1 MINRE
6 NIQAKLIADIDI
18 IVQGILQN
26 MSQKPIAIYLCG
38 GIGRDEGSWYMDN
51 NGIVCPYND
60 YDVAVISEY
69 DIEYEQLQDLRKEL
83 AKQINIH
90 WVDIDFYSPKS
101 LLSLKPTIHNVDLL
115 EASKL
120 IWGEDYICRVPKL
133 DKRSIGEYDLD
144 VLYRTRMWTLLG
156 SWSGSFHDIQNDEA
170 RFFKNQ
176 MAKCVLAACDM
187 ILLKN
192 HAYTTSYKDKAIIAS
207 KFSNDTTFEKLAKW
221 PINEKLFPSNTSL
234 SSEEMVSLYE
244 AARSIFFKSFKYSM
258 GEKANL
264 YLDPDRTPE
273 LRRLNL
279 KNVVV
284 DIFGI
289 FFKRYRRVKK
299 EFEIFRAQNYAMHAY
314 CKGAINNEYVLKA
327 SNIMKRWHYGAYS
340 SWDELHEAVAN
351 ARNNL

>member
-1 MINRE
+1 MW
-6 NIQAKLIADIDI
+6 
-18 IVQGILQN
+18 
-26 MSQKPIAIYLCG
+26 

-207 KFSNDTTFEKLAKW
+207 KFSM
-221 PINEKLFPSNTSL
+221 IQH
-234 SSEEMVSLYE
+234 
-244 AARSIFFKSFKYSM
+244 
-258 GEKANL
+258 
-264 YLDPDRTPE
+264 
-273 LRRLNL
+273 L
-279 KNVVV
+279 KN
-284 DIFGI
+284 
-289 FFKRYRRVKK
+289 
-299 EFEIFRAQNYAMHAY
+299 
-314 CKGAINNEYVLKA
+314 
-327 SNIMKRWHYGAYS
+327 
-340 SWDELHEAVAN
+340 
-351 ARNNL
+351 

>member
-1 MINRE
+1 M
-6 NIQAKLIADIDI
+6 
-18 IVQGILQN
+18 
-26 MSQKPIAIYLCG
+26 
-38 GIGRDEGSWYMDN
+38 
-51 NGIVCPYND
+51 
-60 YDVAVISEY
+60 
-69 DIEYEQLQDLRKEL
+69 
-83 AKQINIH
+83 
-90 WVDIDFYSPKS
+90 
-101 LLSLKPTIHNVDLL
+101 DLL

-207 KFSNDTTFEKLAKW
+207 KFSNDTTFEKLATW
-221 PINEKLFPSNTSL
+221 AINEKLFPSNTSL

-258 GEKANL
+258 GEKAIYIL
-264 YLDPDRTPE
+264 TQIE
-273 LRRLNL
+273 HLNY
-279 KNVVV
+279 
-284 DIFGI
+284 D
-289 FFKRYRRVKK
+289 
-299 EFEIFRAQNYAMHAY
+299 
-314 CKGAINNEYVLKA
+314 
-327 SNIMKRWHYGAYS
+327 
-340 SWDELHEAVAN
+340 D
-351 ARNNL
+351 